1 MEAVIQNADVIVA
14 AFWITI
20 KLFVYAGL
28 GALVIGVVLAGMRVS
43 PVAPLRLASTLYVQI
58 VRNTPLTLIL
68 LMANFG
74 LPEVGIVLDFY
85 TFALIGLTLYTSA
98 FVAEAVRS
106 GMNAV
111 PIGQAEAARSIGLT
125 FGLTLRL
132 VVLPQAFRTVVPP
145 LGSVLIALLKNTS
158 VASAIGVPQAMQQM
172 STLAVRNP
180 SDVIEILIAVALIY
194 AALALTL
201 SAIFRL
207 LERRLAVA
215 R

>member
-1 MEAVIQNADVIVA
+1 MEAVVQNADVLAA
-14 AFWITI
+14 AFWLTI
-20 KLFVYAGL
+20 KLFAYAGL

-43 PVAPLRLASTLYVQI
+43 PVAPLRLASRLYVQV

-68 LMANFG
+68 LTANFG
-74 LPEVGIVLDFY
+74 LPEVGIVFDFY
-85 TFALIGLTLYTSA
+85 TFALIGLTLYTSS

-125 FGLTLRL
+125 FGQTLRL

-180 SDVIEILIAVALIY
+180 ADVIEILIAVALVY
-194 AALALTL
+194 AALALAL
-201 SAIFRL
+201 SAMFRVV
-207 LERRLAVA
+207 ERRLAVA